1 MAYYTLNCAI
11 IQEMKNKGRKTQKG
25 VFLDY
30 ASITPVDITVAAE
43 MARVQQNFWANP
55 SSLHRFGEE
64 AKEALREARFK
75 IAQILHCR
83 ANEIF
88 FTSGGTESL
97 NLAIL
102 GVVQSAL
109 KSNVLPH
116 VITSSIEHP
125 AVLEPIKFLLQEK
138 KIEVSFLN
146 PNEKGIVSPES
157 VKRELKPNTVLVA
170 IQHANNEIGV
180 IQPVSKISKIIKNF
194 GGSKPYLLVDASQ
207 SVLYE
212 DVSIERLKADL
223 LVLDGIKMYGPRGV
237 GILVVRHG
245 VDIAPVVFGGGQ
257 ENGLRS
263 GTENVVG
270 ACGLAKAL
278 EIATKIREKES
289 KRLTRL
295 RDYTISKIMKEI
307 PHTSLNGDLESRLP
321 NNINVC
327 FDLPSFSAG
336 VHQDRLDSEFLVIRL
351 DVLGFA
357 VSAAS
362 ACHSL
367 NLENGSYVVESLGKP
382 ECKSSSLRVTLGRG
396 TTKADLDK
404 LVSAL
409 KSIVK

>member
-11 IQEMKNKGRKTQKG
+11 IQEMKNKGRKTPKG

-55 SSLHRFGEE
+55 SSLHQFGEE
-64 AKEALREARFK
+64 AKEALIEARFK

-109 KSNVLPH
+109 KNNVLSH

-180 IQPVSKISKIIKNF
+180 IQPVSKISKVIKNF
-194 GGSKPYLLVDASQ
+194 GGPKPYLLVDASQ

-245 VDIAPVVFGGGQ
+245 IDVAPIFFGGGQ

-278 EIATKIREKES
+278 EIAIKMREKES
-289 KRLTRL
+289 KRLTQL
-295 RDYTISKIMKEI
+295 RDYTISKILKDI
-307 PHTSLNGDLESRLP
+307 PRTSLNGDLESRLP

-327 FDLPSFSAG
+327 FSG
-336 VHQDRLDSEFLVIRL
+336 QDSEFLVIRL

-382 ECKSSSLRVTLGRG
+382 ECKSSSLRITLGRE
-396 TTKADLDK
+396 TKKSDLDK
-404 LVSAL
+404 FISAL